1 MSDDVVAV
9 TAEEERAAA
18 KIEAKLDLLE
28 AMDVVAKL
36 ETQLAAPEQ
45 RAAVAEVSLNK
56 KWADIPNEELIRV
69 YNERKRSSLGFLD
82 QTELGENN
90 YIPRGAAQHAHFRQR
105 VVELERELEDT
116 NAQKGTAERAA
127 AAAEARLSDLRDWEN
142 GAKRFFSALKD
153 ADASARTA
161 LCKNP
166 EGAMEKL
173 MEGEPLELTTSDR
186 KPALDEAL
194 ELEAKITSLL
204 EILQAEAGL
213 PPQKRAR
220 GG

>member
-127 AAAEARLSDLRDWEN
+127 AAAEARLSDLRAW
-142 GAKRFFSALKD
+142 GKAVKLFFSALKD
-153 ADASARTA
+153 ADASARAA
-161 LCKNP
+161 LCKDP
-166 EGAMEKL
+166 EGEIEKL
-173 MEGEPLELTTSDR
+173 MEGR
-186 KPALDEAL
+186 C
-194 ELEAKITSLL
+194 
-204 EILQAEAGL
+204 
-213 PPQKRAR
+213 
-220 GG
+220 

>member
-127 AAAEARLSDLRDWEN
+127 AAAEARLSDLRAW
-142 GAKRFFSALKD
+142 GKAVKLFFSALKD
-153 ADASARTA
+153 ADASARAA
-161 LCKNP
+161 LCKDP
-166 EGAMEKL
+166 EGEIEKL
-173 MEGEPLELTTSDR
+173 MEGQTVEEATGEQ
-186 KPALDEAL
+186 ALAT
-194 ELEAKITSLL
+194 IH
-204 EILQAEAGL
+204 
-213 PPQKRAR
+213 
-220 GG
+220 

>member
-36 ETQLAAPEQ
+36 ETQLAATEQ
-45 RAAVAEVSLNK
+45 RAAEAEASLNK
-56 KWADIPNEELIRV
+56 KWDDIPNEELIRV
-69 YNERKRSSLGFLD
+69 YNARKQSSLGFLD
-82 QTELGENN
+82 KTEMGENN
-90 YIPRGAAQHAHFRQR
+90 YMPRGINRESNFRQR
-105 VVELERELEDT
+105 VVELERELGVSD
-116 NAQKGTAERAA
+116 AQRVTAERAA
-127 AAAEARLSDLRDWEN
+127 AAAEARLVDLRAWEK
-142 GAKRFFSALKD
+142 AVKLFFSALKD
-153 ADASARTA
+153 ANVSARTA

-173 MEGEPLELTTSDR
+173 MEGEPLELTTPDR

-220 GG
+220 G